1 MLDRSFGADARSSAY
16 LRHSPTL
23 ESGRCEKGTSTLH
36 ERTRSEH
43 DRLVNS
49 STSPAPIGPRRL
61 VPATLL
67 GRRCLGFLG
76 VGIVGL
82 LAMVVSVG
90 SGQEGGDTFAD
101 NWWISGPALVAA
113 LGLVGAFVTGLI
125 AIVRN
130 RERSLP
136 VILATIVGALV
147 PMFLIGEITTPH

>member
-1 MLDRSFGADARSSAY
+1 M
-16 LRHSPTL
+16 
-23 ESGRCEKGTSTLH
+23 
-36 ERTRSEH
+36 
-43 DRLVNS
+43 NS

-147 PMFLIGEITTPH
+147 TMFLIGEITTPH